1 MTEGSQPSPPAQG
14 KELPLVV
21 VVILTWNGRED
32 TLECLRSLV
41 PVWNDRVT
49 GLVVDNGSSDGTAEA
64 VRSRFPGVEVIETG
78 ENLGYAGGN
87 NVGIRHALDRG
98 ADYVLLLNNDTVADP
113 LFLKE
118 MLAVAGGSERIG
130 FVSPKICFLDPP
142 DLLWFAGAKF
152 STWTGYGRMIGY
164 REYDRGQY
172 DRTTEIDRP
181 CGCAVLVSRTLCRE
195 VGLMDDQ
202 LFLCGEE
209 VEWMLRAQKR
219 GFTACLA
226 PKARVWHKV
235 SASSG
240 GENHP
245 DAFYYGVRNT
255 MRALNRQAPCRF
267 APAGWARNGMVAAVF
282 ALSLLRSS
290 VSLKEG
296 AAAIF
301 SGIRDYRRDLGGP
314 RGKTL
319 RSA

>member
-1 MTEGSQPSPPAQG
+1 MTGGSQPSPPAQG
-14 KELPLVV
+14 KEPPLVY

-41 PVWNDRVT
+41 PVWNDRVM

-64 VRSRFPGVEVIETG
+64 VRSRFPGMEVIETG

-113 LFLKE
+113 PFLKE

-142 DLLWFAGAKF
+142 DLLE
-152 STWTGYGRMIGY
+152 R
-164 REYDRGQY
+164 DRGQY
-172 DRTTEIDRP
+172 DQTTEIDRP
-181 CGCAVLVSRTLCRE
+181 CGCAVLVSRRLCRE

-202 LFLCGEE
+202 LFLYGEE
-209 VEWMLRAQKR
+209 VEWMLRARKR
-219 GFTACLA
+219 RFKACLA

-235 SASSG
+235 SASIG

-255 MRALNRQAPCRF
+255 LRALNGQAPCRF